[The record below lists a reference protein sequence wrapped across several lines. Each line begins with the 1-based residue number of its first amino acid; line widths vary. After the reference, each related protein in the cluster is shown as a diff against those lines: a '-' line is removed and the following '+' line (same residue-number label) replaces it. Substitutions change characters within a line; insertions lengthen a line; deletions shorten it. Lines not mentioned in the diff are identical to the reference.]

1 MKVRCFFQLG
11 WHGIFAIHGF
21 VWIKITK
28 NNQGQAYYHLVES
41 YRENRRVRQRTL
53 LSLGKVGE
61 DRLDNLITAIS
72 RHKEVLGILDLA
84 KAISVDETFIYGP
97 LLILEKMFSRF
108 GVDSILKDVAKDHPR
123 LGFDL
128 RQIIFTEVA
137 CRFIRPGSKLKIF
150 EHWQTK
156 LYPEMTPKDIPL
168 HHLYR
173 ALDILHKEKE
183 EIEKGLFWHDRDLLN
198 MQVDVV
204 LYDLT
209 TLHFESIREDIG
221 SLRRFG
227 YSKNKRTDCT
237 QVILG
242 LLLDT
247 EGIPLG
253 FEVYAGNTFEG
264 KTLKDIVQKMR
275 QKFKVRRFIFVADR
289 GLFSEGNLEE
299 IRSGCGEEAQTEV
312 KNPAYAEGE
321 FIVGMKLGVFKKRHA
336 EFYDTT
342 RFEWLNEELA
352 IYETKH
358 NEDRCIITWSKVR
371 ADRDRK
377 TREDIL
383 TKIRKK
389 LSLKKVNPK
398 TFVTNRNYQKYLTG
412 LNQGEKPCLNEKTIA
427 EEAVKDGFFGVVT
440 NVKATSA
447 QEIIANYK
455 NLWKIEDAFG
465 EIKGTLKA
473 RPVFHWTDGRI
484 VGHLMICFLAY
495 FCEAQLT
502 KALRQKGFQ
511 LESKAIDEGT
521 IKPRPLTVVE
531 AMQELCEVRAI
542 PVTIRGKKV
551 WVRTDIAGNAT
562 KLFQSIGLKI
572 PPKVLNLET

>member
-1 MKVRCFFQLG
+1 MGRAEEG
-11 WHGIFAIHGF
+11 
-21 VWIKITK
+21 
-28 NNQGQAYYHLVES
+28 
-41 YRENRRVRQRTL
+41 
-53 LSLGKVGE
+53 
-61 DRLDNLITAIS
+61 RLDNLITAIS

-84 KAISVDETFIYGP
+84 KVISVDETFIYGP
-97 LLILEKMFSRF
+97 LLILEKMFARF
-108 GVDSILKDVAKDHPR
+108 GIDSILGDVAKEHPR
-123 LGFDL
+123 LGFDF
-128 RQIIFTEVA
+128 RQVIFTSVA

-156 LYPEMTPKDIPL
+156 LYPEMIAADMQL

-173 ALDILHKEKE
+173 ALDVLQEHKE
-183 EIEKGLFWHDRDLLN
+183 EIEKGLFWRDRDLLN
-198 MQVDVV
+198 MHVDVV

-264 KTLKDIVQKMR
+264 KTLKDIVKKMR
-275 QKFKVRRFIFVADR
+275 GKFKVRRFIFVADR
-289 GLFSEGNLEE
+289 GLFSEENLEE
-299 IRSGCGEEAQTEV
+299 IRIGCGGEEQTKGRSPERI
-312 KNPAYAEGE
+312 EGE
-321 FIVGMKLGVFKKRHA
+321 FIVGMKLGVFKKRHE

-342 RFEWLNEELA
+342 RFERINDELA

-358 NEDRCIITWSKVR
+358 NEDRCIITWSKAR
-371 ADRDRK
+371 AERDQK
-377 TREDIL
+377 AREDIL

-389 LSLKKVNPK
+389 LALKKVNAK

-412 LNQGEKPCLNEKTIA
+412 LNDGEKPRLNEKAVA
-427 EEAVKDGFFGVVT
+427 EEATKDGFFGVVT
-440 NVKATSA
+440 NVQNMNA

-473 RPVFHWTDGRI
+473 RPVFHWTDKRI
-484 VGHLMICFLAY
+484 IGHLMICFLAY

-502 KALRQKGFQ
+502 KALRKKGFQ
-511 LESKAIDEGT
+511 LESKAIDEGI

-531 AMQELCEVRAI
+531 AMRELCEVRAI
-542 PVTIRGKKV
+542 PVKVRGKTI
-551 WVRTDIAGNAT
+551 WVRTDIAGNAI
-562 KLFQSIGLKI
+562 KLFKSIGLKP
-572 PPKVLNLET
+572 PPKVLNLKTQNPAGTNP